1 MMIILDEILRQC
13 GFIGTLIIGG
23 PDPDMSDSVMSMVFH
38 TGKTATGLSFGD
50 AYPDLKANMTSSF
63 NTFAHKCLSK
73 YIDPSGI
80 SY

>member
-1 MMIILDEILRQC
+1 MIKILDEILRQC
-13 GFIGTLIIGG
+13 GLIGTLIIGG
-23 PDPDMSDSVMSMVFH
+23 PDPDMPDSVMSMVFH

-50 AYPDLKANMTSSF
+50 VYSDLKTSMTSSF

-73 YIDPSGI
+73 HLDPSRI